1 MFQYQTEPEKKLE
14 KKKKKKKTNRKI
26 IENVAIFNN
35 KFVKCT
41 LILFHF

>member
-1 MFQYQTEPEKKLE
+1 MFQNQTEPEKKM
-14 KKKKKKKTNRKI
+14 KKKKKKTNRKI